1 MRNLLTEVSKMK
13 NMMGLTEAEKPK
25 YSPEV
30 KSLVAVLKDNK
41 VYSAQIQKFINK
53 IEEYSKDGL
62 VDFGLVTR
70 GILKTLKLKG
80 NKDINI
86 FEFFKQLTKSL
97 EKRKT
102 KKEVVSPEEEP
113 SILDKDI
120 YKKELFFLQV
130 ELLKLQEWLKQ
141 TGKTVIIVF
150 EGRDSA
156 GKGSTIKKFTEN
168 LNPRYYKVIALGI
181 PTPDERK
188 NWWDRYRNQI
198 EKGKINFFDRSW
210 YNRGLVEPVM
220 GYGSSEEYEDFM
232 DNVQDFE
239 ESLVID
245 GDYLFKLWFSID
257 KETQAKRFDFRQKS
271 PLKYWKY
278 SENDE
283 KMQDVWEKFTEYKQ
297 KLFDKTSTV
306 NHPWVVLDSNDKKIS
321 GLNSIRYVLQNI
333 PYTNKDEDVLNK
345 DFPEAMTVLKPN
357 INEQSVF
364 DDINKTMGFNQSN
377 KEPNFMDKWSSMAPP
392 KDQMKPDSGGVVSDI
407 NKTIKSGLETAKKS
421 LDKKSSNPN
430 DVEVRT
436 VSNKLR
442 QFIKCSEGGDKE
454 KKCEP
459 ALTSYRFP
467 GEKYDTVGW
476 GHYGE
481 DVSNSYKK
489 ITKSVAEDLFNK
501 DIEKNTG
508 CVTRMLDRWKSQ
520 GLKTYKLT
528 QGQFDAIV
536 SYTFNSGCGG
546 SGDPEHPGL
555 LGSKFIQQTKLGNHE
570 KAAEILKNENI
581 IQPGHKVRRE
591 KESNMYKGIYS

>member
-13 NMMGLTEAEKPK
+13 NMMGLQEADKPK

-30 KSLVAVLKDNK
+30 KSLIEFLKDNK

-53 IEEYSKDGL
+53 IEEYSKQGL
-62 VDFGLVTR
+62 VDFGLLTR
-70 GILKTLKLKG
+70 GIEKTLKLKG
-80 NKDINI
+80 SKDIHV

-97 EKRKT
+97 EKRKN
-102 KKEVVSPEEEP
+102 KKEVVNPEEEP

-120 YKKELFFLQV
+120 YKKEIFFLQV

-188 NWWDRYRNQI
+188 NWWDRYSNQI

-239 ESLVID
+239 ESLVVD

-306 NHPWVVLDSNDKKIS
+306 NHPWVILDSNDKKIS

-357 INEQSVF
+357 INEQSWV
-364 DDINKTMGFNQSN
+364 DTIKSIGNTSQKQ
-377 KEPNFMDKWSSMAPP
+377 EPNFMDKWSSMAPP
-392 KDQMKPDSGGVVSDI
+392 KDQMKPDSGGVVGTVKDGAKKI
-407 NKTIKSGLETAKKS
+407 AKTIKPIPGSYATRCSSKAIDYIKKEEGFRPDAYTDSKGIWTIGYGQIKINGRPVRPGDRIEEPEASKKVNNYVETIIQPEILS
-421 LDKKSSNPN
+421 Y
-430 DVEVRT
+430 
-436 VSNKLR
+436 
-442 QFIKCSEGGDKE
+442 GG
-454 KKCEP
+454 
-459 ALTSYRFP
+459 
-467 GEKYDTVGW
+467 
-476 GHYGE
+476 GH
-481 DVSNSYKK
+481 N
-489 ITKSVAEDLFNK
+489 
-501 DIEKNTG
+501 
-508 CVTRMLDRWKSQ
+508 
-520 GLKTYKLT
+520 KLT
-528 QGQFDAIV
+528 QNQFDALC
-536 SYTFNSGCGG
+536 SLKYNFGG
-546 SGDPEHPGL
+546 YAKSD
-555 LGSKFIQQTKLGNHE
+555 
-570 KAAEILKNENI
+570 LKNA
-581 IQPGHKVRRE
+581 IQINPNPNKNPEIKKHFTTGWKDAILLDRRTSE
-591 KESNMYKGIYS
+591 YDLYAKGDYTPYNQK

>member
-1 MRNLLTEVSKMK
+1 MRNLLTEVSKIK
-13 NMMGLTEAEKPK
+13 NNMGLTEAEKPK

-53 IEEYSKDGL
+53 IDGFSKEGL
-62 VDFGLVTR
+62 VDFGLLTR

-80 NKDINI
+80 NKDINV

-113 SILDKDI
+113 SILNKDI
-120 YKKELFFLQV
+120 YKKEIFFLQV

-188 NWWDRYRNQI
+188 NWWDRYSNQI
-198 EKGKINFFDRSW
+198 ERGKINFFDRSW

-239 ESLVID
+239 ESLVVD

-377 KEPNFMDKWSSMAPP
+377 KEPNLMDKWSSMAPP
-392 KDQMKPDSGGVVSDI
+392 KDQMKPDSGGVIDDI
-407 NKTIKSGLETAKKS
+407 NKILKPAQSNTSQKPTGVSDKLVNFVGNIEFFVPCVYDDAKGGKCVRGEVDCCLKGRTPSGTPTIGYGTVYYPDGRKVTPKDPSITKDKAKVYLKTN
-421 LDKKSSNPN
+421 LDKLANKLLALYPNLNQKQVDALSSLCYQVGFTGCTTKAPKLSSSLKINPN
-430 DVEVRT
+430 
-436 VSNKLR
+436 
-442 QFIKCSEGGDKE
+442 
-454 KKCEP
+454 
-459 ALTSYRFP
+459 
-467 GEKYDTVGW
+467 
-476 GHYGE
+476 
-481 DVSNSYKK
+481 SNSVKVNFLDFTHPDRRQKEWK
-489 ITKSVAEDLFNK
+489 IY
-501 DIEKNTG
+501 
-508 CVTRMLDRWKSQ
+508 SQ
-520 GLKTYKLT
+520 
-528 QGQFDAIV
+528 
-536 SYTFNSGCGG
+536 
-546 SGDPEHPGL
+546 
-555 LGSKFIQQTKLGNHE
+555 
-570 KAAEILKNENI
+570 
-581 IQPGHKVRRE
+581 
-591 KESNMYKGIYS
+591 GIYS

>member
-13 NMMGLTEAEKPK
+13 NIMGLTEADKPK

-62 VDFGLVTR
+62 VDFGLLTR

-80 NKDINI
+80 NKDINV

-120 YKKELFFLQV
+120 YKKEIFFLQV

-188 NWWDRYRNQI
+188 NWWDRYSNQI
-198 EKGKINFFDRSW
+198 ERGKINFFDRSW

-239 ESLVID
+239 ESLVVD

-357 INEQSVF
+357 INEQSFV
-364 DDINKTMGFNQSN
+364 DAYNQLSG
-377 KEPNFMDKWSSMAPP
+377 KSQQKQEPNFMDTWSSMGKP

-421 LDKKSSNPN
+421 LDKKSSNSSDSYATRCSTRAIDYIKKQEGFRPEPYKDTNGILTIGYGQIKINGRPVRPGDIITEPEASKKVN
-430 DVEVRT
+430 DYV
-436 VSNKLR
+436 
-442 QFIKCSEGGDKE
+442 
-454 KKCEP
+454 
-459 ALTSYRFP
+459 
-467 GEKYDTVGW
+467 
-476 GHYGE
+476 
-481 DVSNSYKK
+481 
-489 ITKSVAEDLFNK
+489 
-501 DIEKNTG
+501 KNTVEPEILSYG
-508 CVTRMLDRWKSQ
+508 
-520 GLKTYKLT
+520 GGHNKLT
-528 QGQFDAIV
+528 QHQFDALCSLKYNFGGYAKSDLKKAIQINPNPNRNTEIEKHFTTGWKDGELIKRRKHEYGLY
-536 SYTFNSGCGG
+536 SKGDYTTYN
-546 SGDPEHPGL
+546 
-555 LGSKFIQQTKLGNHE
+555 Q
-570 KAAEILKNENI
+570 A
-581 IQPGHKVRRE
+581 
-591 KESNMYKGIYS
+591 